1 MGMFHDS
8 LQEGGYL
15 AMEQT
20 QKLPKELEGLFE
32 PVVSNAQLYRK
43 VSI

>member
-1 MGMFHDS
+1 MFYDS
-8 LQEGGYL
+8 LIKDGFL

-20 QKLPKELEGLFE
+20 QKLPKELENLFE

-43 VSI
+43 VIK